1 MLFLDYK
8 PADVP
13 LISQSMLDGEEDV
26 KLCANPDDFLHLFV
40 NTPAK
45 MIDFIEYMIGARPND
60 SEGIY
65 NTLLEHYMR
74 RIKES
79 GEHEAGSRVLEER
92 VMKVLK
98 SEDAKYDEDLALVH
112 CHLYG
117 FRKGLLFILEE
128 KGHYSQ
134 ILHHHV
140 EAGDLTAVIATCRS
154 FGAQNPNLWVEALQA
169 VAHEAEATIAQVEE
183 ILEMVDKY
191 KLLS

>member
-1 MLFLDYK
+1 M
-8 PADVP
+8 
-13 LISQSMLDGEEDV
+13 
-26 KLCANPDDFLHLFV
+26 CANPDDFLHLFV

-45 MIDFIEYMIGARPND
+45 MIDFIEYMIEAKPSD

-74 RIKES
+74 QMKES
-79 GEHEAGSRVLEER
+79 CEDESGRRVLEER
-92 VMKVLK
+92 VMHVLK
-98 SEDAKYDEDLALVH
+98 SEDAKYNEDLALVH

-117 FRKGLLFILEE
+117 FDRGLLFILEE

-140 EAGDLTAVIATCRS
+140 EAGDLNAVIATCRS

-169 VAHEAEATIAQVEE
+169 VAQEAEATTPQVEE
-183 ILEMVDKY
+183 ILEMVDGY